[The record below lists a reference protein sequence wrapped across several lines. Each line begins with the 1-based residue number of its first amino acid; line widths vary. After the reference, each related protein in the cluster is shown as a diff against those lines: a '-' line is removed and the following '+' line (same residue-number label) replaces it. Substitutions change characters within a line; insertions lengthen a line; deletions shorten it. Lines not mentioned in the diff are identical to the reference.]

1 MKPPR
6 LLALIALPRLAATAT
21 AAAPTQNVTVTGN
34 NGGTIATSRDCA
46 QASGSAT
53 CATSSTLTSPAGEPP
68 PRNRGPERNRT
79 SGDGQSKAPTS
90 RTGPGG
96 GTSGPARLVTR

>member
-1 MKPPR
+1 MTPPR
-6 LLALIALPRLAATAT
+6 LLVLIALPRLAAT
-21 AAAPTQNVTVTGN
+21 AAPTQNVTVTGN

-46 QASGSAT
+46 RASGSAT

-68 PRNRGPERNRT
+68 NRGPERNRT
-79 SGDGQSKAPTS
+79 SGDGQSKTPTS

-96 GTSGPARLVTR
+96 GTSGRTHLVTR